1 MEWQPVAPCLTVGNP
16 QRCTAVQSRTGPL
29 SALFNVVAPWHR
41 LLKVDEQV
49 THRALRLLLAMVVRV
64 VAVMKICTLLLV
76 PPNEGLAA
84 VFMSKQMRPPRHIGP
99 AMHPKM
105 DADWHPHR
113 TQPGRDTS
121 LGAC

>member
-1 MEWQPVAPCLTVGNP
+1 
-16 QRCTAVQSRTGPL
+16 
-29 SALFNVVAPWHR
+29 
-41 LLKVDEQV
+41 
-49 THRALRLLLAMVVRV
+49 
-64 VAVMKICTLLLV
+64 
-76 PPNEGLAA
+76 
-84 VFMSKQMRPPRHIGP
+84 MSKQMRPPRHIGP